1 MTYPVSLRWLC
12 LGFIIFGVLSPFLVS
27 FVGRGATGTFLAVA
41 AWLGIAL
48 LPIIYPVIALKSGL
62 VYGEGSTSHRAL
74 EPARFWIGLVTHE
87 VLLLAFVLLAAFCL
101 QVYLHPA

>member
-1 MTYPVSLRWLC
+1 MTNPVFLRWLC
-12 LGFIIFGVLSPFLVS
+12 LCFIIFGVLSPFLVS
-27 FVGRGATGTFLAVA
+27 SVGQGATGTFLAVA

-48 LPIIYPVIALKSGL
+48 LPIIYPFIVLKSGL
-62 VYGEGSTSHRAL
+62 VLGESSTSHRAL

-87 VLLLAFVLLAAFCL
+87 VLLLAFVLLATFCL